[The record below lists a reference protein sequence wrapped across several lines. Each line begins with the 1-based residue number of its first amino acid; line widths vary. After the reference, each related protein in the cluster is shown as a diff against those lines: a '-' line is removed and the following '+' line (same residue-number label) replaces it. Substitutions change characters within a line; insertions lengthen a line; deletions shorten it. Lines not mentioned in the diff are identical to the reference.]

1 MLNIEKY
8 KDIVLD
14 NMNICDIDTL
24 LRGICTK
31 EYRAFCEGFKCTGC
45 RERFIKWLLEEAKEP
60 VLDDL
65 EKKYL
70 SEVIKPFR
78 KRIVTVYK
86 HRLNNDF
93 EYIAIRVKSL
103 KEDEEENMCFPAFK
117 IGTMYKGMELDK
129 KYSLEELGL

>member
-8 KDIVLD
+8 RDDILNAKQSYFTCSVS
-14 NMNICDIDTL
+14 DIFL
-24 LRGICTK
+24 KLSHIS
-31 EYRAFCEGFKCTGC
+31 CTGNC
-45 RERFIKWLLEEAKEP
+45 KECKKNIMKWLLSEYKEP
-60 VLDDL
+60 TLDDV
-65 EKKYL
+65 EKEYL
-70 SEVIKPFR
+70 SAIIKPFR
-78 KRIVTVYK
+78 KIIVNVSK
-86 HRLNNDF
+86 HRLNNDL